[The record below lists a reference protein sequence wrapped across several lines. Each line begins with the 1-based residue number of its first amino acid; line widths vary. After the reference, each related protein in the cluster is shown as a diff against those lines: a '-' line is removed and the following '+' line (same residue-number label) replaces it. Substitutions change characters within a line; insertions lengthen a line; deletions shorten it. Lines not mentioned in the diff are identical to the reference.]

1 MKREEKCSSW
11 REKSVRAVISKS
23 EVTPRP
29 SCERRLAGAE
39 EDRRLRRSGV
49 YGAGRAGG
57 GEWGSWR
64 EMMRRC
70 AEAGEIG
77 GWYLFEKVYQLT
89 ATSGGKRGG
98 SFLDAPKFKE
108 IVEDHSDMIV
118 DVQKR
123 PVFCRRLGCR
133 HHGAERCQ
141 LHGQR
146 HEIPDDF
153 GFAELA
159 SISVGCHSF
168 SRVATV
174 EVADLRGYLASTW
187 SMTAVS
193 STRPPPPSPCAG
205 ARCCASSPWTTTH
218 ACITGTSSWRVRVND
233 GCDE

>member
-70 AEAGEIG
+70 AEAGGDRRVVPLREG
-77 GWYLFEKVYQLT
+77 VSADGDKWREKGRFIPRRAKVQRN
-89 ATSGGKRGG
+89 RGRPLG
-98 SFLDAPKFKE
+98 Y
-108 IVEDHSDMIV
+108 VV

-133 HHGAERCQ
+133 HHGADRCQ

-153 GFAELA
+153 WICRTGLDFGRVSQLLA
-159 SISVGCHSF
+159 RGDGGGGGPPAVISLPH
-168 SRVATV
+168 
-174 EVADLRGYLASTW
+174 
-187 SMTAVS
+187 
-193 STRPPPPSPCAG
+193 G
-205 ARCCASSPWTTTH
+205 A
-218 ACITGTSSWRVRVND
+218 
-233 GCDE
+233 